1 MKVKWSKFYS
11 EFKALNIPTF
21 ILLLFGAIFSISCL
35 LFVRCRW
42 RVIVYS
48 LLLLAIDISYILLVG
63 FCHLFLLVGE
73 HALQGVDLV
82 HLTLNLELV
91 DSDAVNQIYAIT
103 STGTI
108 EQLASLSRS
117 LTDLADLDP
126 LLLLRTRHKSTASS
140 RCRAQCRVLIHSGRG
155 DRQVSSV
162 MELMSRGASFL
173 CRSSGLLLLLQR
185 RQFLKNVVTAGRLA
199 WRLLFA
205 YRDTTGRG
213 GCL

>member
-1 MKVKWSKFYS
+1 M
-11 EFKALNIPTF
+11 
-21 ILLLFGAIFSISCL
+21 
-35 LFVRCRW
+35 RCRW

-63 FCHLFLLVGE
+63 FCQLFLLVGE

-108 EQLASLSRS
+108 EQLATLSRS

-126 LLLLRTRHKSTASS
+126 LLLLRTRHKPTASS
-140 RCRAQCRVLIHSGRG
+140 RCRAQCRVLIHSRRG
-155 DRQVSSV
+155 DRQVSSE

-173 CRSSGLLLLLQR
+173 CRSGGLLLLLQG
-185 RQFLKNVVTAGRLA
+185 RQFLKYVVTAGRLA
-199 WRLLFA
+199 
-205 YRDTTGRG
+205 
-213 GCL
+213 

>member
-1 MKVKWSKFYS
+1 M
-11 EFKALNIPTF
+11 
-21 ILLLFGAIFSISCL
+21 FSISCL

-63 FCHLFLLVGE
+63 FCQLFLLVGE

-108 EQLASLSRS
+108 EQLATLSRS

-126 LLLLRTRHKSTASS
+126 LLLLRTRHKPTASS
-140 RCRAQCRVLIHSGRG
+140 RCRAQCRVLIHSRRG
-155 DRQVSSV
+155 DRQVSSE

-173 CRSSGLLLLLQR
+173 CRSGGLLLLLQR
-185 RQFLKNVVTAGRLA
+185 RQFLKYVVTAGRLA
-199 WRLLFA
+199 
-205 YRDTTGRG
+205 
-213 GCL
+213 